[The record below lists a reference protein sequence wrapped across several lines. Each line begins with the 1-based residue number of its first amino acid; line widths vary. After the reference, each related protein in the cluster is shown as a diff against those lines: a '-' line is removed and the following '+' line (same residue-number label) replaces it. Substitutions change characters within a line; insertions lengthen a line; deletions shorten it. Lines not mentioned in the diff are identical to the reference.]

1 MTCRS
6 EAWNYPGAFLETE
19 DPRCRAPKAPSTAQP
34 REGGGARNC
43 SRQLLEVT
51 SNTVPPP
58 WGFSFPTPEVLQRI
72 RNTVKLIESLNLYQ
86 WGTTS

>member
-6 EAWNYPGAFLETE
+6 ESGIYPGAFFKTK
-19 DPRCRAPKAPSTAQP
+19 DPRSLARRAPSTAQP

-43 SRQLLEVT
+43 SRQLLQVT
-51 SNTVPPP
+51 SNTDTPP

-72 RNTVKLIESLNLYQ
+72 RHTVKLINTLKLYQ
-86 WGTTS
+86 CGATV